1 LKYAKQLLRKH
12 FPKVH
17 GVLAQSK
24 QRAIVLRHRMRTA
37 RAIAQVSPVQA
48 NGEAKLH
55 YALYPDLDPRVADL
69 GFLGAFDPAIQP
81 PAAGLNPDCDPHHVV
96 MLVVSALRIDPRVE
110 REARVLAANGYRV
123 TVICPDISSP
133 PLHEQPIDWG
143 ANVEFDILGW
153 RAASFINQYP
163 WMHGDLML
171 EAALKYR
178 PLTFHCH
185 DLSTALIGLA
195 AARLVGARCVCDFHE
210 WYSEN
215 VSWDAA
221 EQTYVPHPESTRTM
235 YQAAEA
241 LVMSRADEV
250 ITVCDSIAQEL
261 QKAYPLGQ
269 KKVHVIRNVPSLK
282 RSDAAYPSLRESL
295 PVKQDQIILLWQG
308 GTGPTR
314 LLEPVIKALALAPSI
329 VFAIRGPSL
338 DLFGDG
344 YRKLAEEAGVG
355 DRLHL
360 LPPVKSADVVAAA
373 EGADIGIWTLPN
385 LSKNF
390 YFALP
395 NKIFEYLA
403 AGLPLVC
410 ANFPEARAVVDGCGV
425 GETFDPYS
433 PESIAGAL
441 TKMTDAGARS
451 RYAQNVGTALA
462 ELKADQEWSKL
473 VSLYDS
479 IRLRINQEA

>member
-1 LKYAKQLLRKH
+1 
-12 FPKVH
+12 
-17 GVLAQSK
+17 
-24 QRAIVLRHRMRTA
+24 MRTA
-37 RAIAQVSPVQA
+37 RAIALASPVQA
-48 NGEAKLH
+48 NGGAKLY
-55 YALYPDLDPRVADL
+55 YALYPDLDPRVTDL
-69 GFLGAFDPAIQP
+69 GFLGAFYPAVQP
-81 PAAGLNPDCDPHHVV
+81 PAAVLNPDCDLRHVV

-110 REARVLAANGYRV
+110 REARALAANGYRV

-153 RAASFINQYP
+153 EASSFVNQYP

-171 EAALKYR
+171 EASLKYR
-178 PLTFHCH
+178 PLGFHCH

-195 AARLVGARCVCDFHE
+195 AARLIGARCVCDFHE

-221 EQTYVPHPESTRTM
+221 ELAWLPHPESTRTM

-241 LVMSRADEV
+241 LAMSRADEV

-261 QKAYPLGQ
+261 QTAYPVGG

-295 PVKQDQIILLWQG
+295 QVEPDQVILLWQG

-329 VFAIRGPSL
+329 VFVIRGPSL

-355 DRLHL
+355 GRLHL

-373 EGADIGIWTLPN
+373 AGADIGIWTLPN

-390 YFALP
+390 YYALP

-410 ANFPEARAVVDGCGV
+410 ANFPEARAVVDGFRV

-433 PESIAGAL
+433 PESIASAL
-441 TKMTDAGARS
+441 VKLSDSRARG
-451 RYAQNVGTALA
+451 RCAQNVGRALA
-462 ELKADQEWSKL
+462 ELKADHEWSKL
-473 VSLYDS
+473 VRLYDT

>member
-1 LKYAKQLLRKH
+1 MKNAKQLLRKH

-17 GVLAQSK
+17 GILAHAK
-24 QRAIVLRHRMRTA
+24 HKAREFRHRIQTA
-37 RAIAQVSPVQA
+37 RAVAQASALQA

-55 YALYPDLDPRVADL
+55 YSLYPDLHPQVADL
-69 GFLGAFDPAIQP
+69 GFLGAFDPAIRP
-81 PAAGLNPDCDPHHVV
+81 PAAALNPDCDPWHVV

-110 REARVLAANGYRV
+110 REARALAANGYRV

-133 PLHEQPIDWG
+133 PLLELPIEWG

-153 RAASFINQYP
+153 QAASFINQYP
-163 WMHGDLML
+163 WMHGELML
-171 EAALKYR
+171 EAAVKYR
-178 PLTFHCH
+178 PLAFHCH

-221 EQTYVPHPESTRTM
+221 TQAYMPHPEATRTM

-241 LVMSRADEV
+241 LAMSRADEV

-261 QKAYPLGQ
+261 QAAYPLGD
-269 KKVHVIRNVPSLK
+269 KKVHVIRNVPSLE
-282 RSDAAYPSLRESL
+282 RSEVVYPSLREFL
-295 PVKQDQIILLWQG
+295 QVTPDQVILLWQG

-314 LLEPVIKALALAPSI
+314 LLEPVIKALALAPNI
-329 VFAIRGPSL
+329 VFVIRGPSL

-355 DRLHL
+355 NRLHL

-373 EGADIGIWTLPN
+373 VGADIGIWTLPN

-390 YFALP
+390 YYALP

-410 ANFPEARAVVDGCGV
+410 ANFPEASAVVDGFNVGV
-425 GETFDPYS
+425 TFDPYDQK
-433 PESIAGAL
+433 SIAYALNRMSNPTFRATCVGNVGIAL
-441 TKMTDAGARS
+441 T
-451 RYAQNVGTALA
+451 
-462 ELKADQEWSKL
+462 ELRADREWDKL
-473 VSLYDS
+473 VALYD
-479 IRLRINQEA
+479 RLRERTQVA